1 MLFNSLL
8 QQHLDQISGCDA
20 KDDYDAQDAS
30 YMADLKARNVFRK
43 VIIQTN
49 DRYTEIIEL
58 SNIPNNPNF
67 FNKRVIWHTEFNGA
81 EKDTV
86 TQVGKKFLEQELKKL
101 DMAVR
106 HYGKRVIENLEVI

>member
-1 MLFNSLL
+1 MLFDSLR

-20 KDDYDAQDAS
+20 KDDFDAQDAC

-43 VIIQTN
+43 VIIEVN
-49 DRYTEIIEL
+49 DRYTEVIEL
-58 SNIPNNPNF
+58 SNIENEPDF
-67 FNKRVIWHTEFNGA
+67 FNRRVIWHSDFNGV

-86 TQVGKKFLEQELKKL
+86 MQVSKKFLEKELKEL
-101 DMAVR
+101 DMSVR